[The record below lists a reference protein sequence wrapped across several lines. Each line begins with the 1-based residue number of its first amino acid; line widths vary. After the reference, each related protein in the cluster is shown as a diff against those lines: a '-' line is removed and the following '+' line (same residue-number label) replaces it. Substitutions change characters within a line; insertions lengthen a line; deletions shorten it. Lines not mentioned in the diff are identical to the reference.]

1 MKSILYII
9 ILQLFLIV
17 PLFSEDISYKYNIP
31 GYDRDILSVD
41 DSFQST
47 TMDDYL
53 YFLESEKDYDSFD
66 ELLESNDYKK
76 DILPKGKSPSFGYNN
91 KYYYIYFRVM
101 DTRIFKDEMYLI
113 LDYPSMDNLQ
123 LTCYGSN
130 GISLLSQ
137 KSGDHTPYAEWKVKY
152 RKPGFFLDV
161 DIRECILKGSSGSS
175 IQFPL
180 TLYSMLEFN
189 KVVKQDYIVQSLYFG
204 ALFCMVIYNLFLGLS
219 IRSIIYFLYSG
230 FLISYGLYQ
239 SNFMGL
245 SYIIFLNK
253 FSLIVI
259 DYTTSTFVF
268 IGSIFINLF
277 FINLLDIKERYKLYY
292 KIGKTLVILMIIF
305 LSGSTLLPYSIAIR
319 IASVS
324 LLLSI
329 LYVIGGSIF
338 LSLKKEIMAI
348 IYLIAWTLFL
358 VGTSSFILLT
368 LGFVG
373 RNLLTIYGSQIGS
386 VIEFILLSLAMGYRL
401 NLLQKKIALDL
412 EAIVFKQNTLL
423 SEEKERSEK
432 QAELMR
438 IIEREKENA
447 KNAYFQLEAS
457 QKQLLQSD
465 KMITLGTMV
474 AGVAHEINTPLG
486 AIKASSE
493 IIIQKVEELTNE
505 NSVVLELNKEDWREV
520 IVLLR
525 LSESFPKPVST
536 KELRAQAKNLKKYL
550 EDKKIANL
558 EILTELLLDLGLG
571 SNFEKIDNIL
581 SNEKY
586 ITLLTTAYLIYS
598 IKNKSLVIESS
609 ALRVSKIVKSLKS
622 YIHFENNEEMV
633 LANLADGMETVL
645 TILHSKLKMGI
656 EVSKEYS
663 ITKEI
668 YCFPDELSQIWT
680 NLIHN
685 SIQAMEGVGKL
696 NIEIFPDA
704 KVSDTPDIDKR
715 DSDYKGSYIG
725 ISIEDNGPGIPPEIR
740 TKIFE
745 AFFTTKPVG
754 EGSGL
759 GLHIIGRILEKHKG
773 VLELESEPGKTKF
786 TILIP
791 DRSLSLIGS

>member
-1 MKSILYII
+1 
-9 ILQLFLIV
+9 
-17 PLFSEDISYKYNIP
+17 
-31 GYDRDILSVD
+31 
-41 DSFQST
+41 
-47 TMDDYL
+47 
-53 YFLESEKDYDSFD
+53 
-66 ELLESNDYKK
+66 
-76 DILPKGKSPSFGYNN
+76 
-91 KYYYIYFRVM
+91 
-101 DTRIFKDEMYLI
+101 
-113 LDYPSMDNLQ
+113 
-123 LTCYGSN
+123 
-130 GISLLSQ
+130 
-137 KSGDHTPYAEWKVKY
+137 
-152 RKPGFFLDV
+152 
-161 DIRECILKGSSGSS
+161 
-175 IQFPL
+175 
-180 TLYSMLEFN
+180 
-189 KVVKQDYIVQSLYFG
+189 
-204 ALFCMVIYNLFLGLS
+204 
-219 IRSIIYFLYSG
+219 
-230 FLISYGLYQ
+230 
-239 SNFMGL
+239 
-245 SYIIFLNK
+245 
-253 FSLIVI
+253 
-259 DYTTSTFVF
+259 
-268 IGSIFINLF
+268 
-277 FINLLDIKERYKLYY
+277 
-292 KIGKTLVILMIIF
+292 
-305 LSGSTLLPYSIAIR
+305 
-319 IASVS
+319 
-324 LLLSI
+324 
-329 LYVIGGSIF
+329 
-338 LSLKKEIMAI
+338 MAI
-348 IYLIAWTLFL
+348 IYLSAWIVFL
-358 VGTSSFILLT
+358 IGSISFILLSVG
-368 LGFVG
+368 LVG
-373 RNLLTIYGSQIGS
+373 RNILSVFGVQIGS

-412 EAIVFKQNTLL
+412 ESIVNKQNTLL
-423 SEEKERSEK
+423 SEEKERSER

-525 LSESFPKPVST
+525 LSESFPKSVST

-550 EDKKIANL
+550 EDKNIANL

-622 YIHFENNEEMV
+622 YIHFENSEEMV

-663 ITKEI
+663 TTKEI

-725 ISIEDNGPGIPPEIR
+725 ISIEDNGPGIPPTIR

-773 VLELESEPGKTKF
+773 VLELESEPGRTKF

-791 DRSLSLIGS
+791 DRSLALIGS

>member
-1 MKSILYII
+1 MKYILNIFVIVLLYIS
-9 ILQLFLIV
+9 
-17 PLFSEDISYKYNIP
+17 PLLSESTSYKYNIP
-31 GYDRDILSVD
+31 GYDREALSID
-41 DSFQST
+41 DSFQSVK
-47 TMDDYL
+47 MDDYL

-66 ELLESNDYKK
+66 DLLHSKEIKK
-76 DILPKGKSPSFGYNN
+76 DILPRGKSPSFGYNN

-101 DTRIFKDEMYLI
+101 DLRVIKDEMYIL

-123 LTCYGSN
+123 LTCYDSN
-130 GISLLSQ
+130 GNVSLIQ

-161 DIRECILKGSSGSS
+161 DIKECVLKGSSGSS

-189 KVVKQDYIVQSLYFG
+189 EIVKQDYIVQSFYFG
-204 ALFCMVIYNLFLGLS
+204 ALVCMVIYNFFLGLS
-219 IRSIIYFLYSG
+219 IRSLIYFLYSG

-239 SNFMGL
+239 SNIMGF
-245 SYIIFLNK
+245 SYILFLNK
-253 FSLIVI
+253 FSYFVI
-259 DYTTSTFVF
+259 DYTIPIFVL

-277 FINLLDIKERYKLYY
+277 FINLLDIKERYRKYY
-292 KIGKTLVILMIIF
+292 NIGKLLILLMLIF
-305 LSGSTLLPYSIAIR
+305 LSICTFFPYSIIIR
-319 IASVS
+319 LASIS

-329 LYVIGGSIF
+329 LYVISGSIY
-338 LSLKKEIMAI
+338 LSLKKEKMAI

-368 LGFVG
+368 LGLIG
-373 RNLLTIYGSQIGS
+373 RNLLSVYGSQIGS
-386 VIEFILLSLAMGYRL
+386 VLEFILLSLAMGYRL
-401 NLLQKKIALDL
+401 NLLQQKIALDL
-412 EAIVFKQNTLL
+412 ESIVNKQNTLL
-423 SEEKERSEK
+423 SEEKERSER

-525 LSESFPKPVST
+525 LSESFPKSVST

-550 EDKKIANL
+550 EDKNIADL

-622 YIHFENNEEMV
+622 YIHFENTEEMV
-633 LANLADGMETVL
+633 PANLADGMETVL
-645 TILHSKLKMGI
+645 TILHSKLKIGI
-656 EVSKEYS
+656 EVFKEYS

-685 SIQAMEGVGKL
+685 SIQAMNGVGKL

-704 KVSDTPDIDKR
+704 QIRNTPDIDKR
-715 DSDYKGSYIG
+715 DPEFKGSYIG
-725 ISIEDNGPGIPPEIR
+725 ISIEDSGPGIPPEIR

-773 VLELESEPGKTKF
+773 VLELESEPGRTKF

-791 DRSLSLIGS
+791 DRRVL

>member
-1 MKSILYII
+1 MSIPVY
-9 ILQLFLIV
+9 
-17 PLFSEDISYKYNIP
+17 SDSTAYKYNIP
-31 GYDRDILSVD
+31 GFNRDVISID

-47 TMDDYL
+47 TMDNYL

-66 ELLESNDYKK
+66 ELLISNNYKK

-91 KYYYIYFRVM
+91 KFYYIYFRVM
-101 DTRIFKDEMYLI
+101 DVRKIKDEMFLI

-123 LTCYGSN
+123 LTCYNSN
-130 GISLLSQ
+130 GIVSLYQ

-161 DIRECILKGSSGSS
+161 DIRECVLKGSSGSS

-189 KVVKQDYIVQSLYFG
+189 EVVKQDYIVQSLYFG
-204 ALFCMVIYNLFLGLS
+204 ALFCMVIYNIFLGLS
-219 IRSIIYFLYSG
+219 IQSVIYFLYSG

-239 SNFMGL
+239 SNFLGL
-245 SYIIFLNK
+245 SYILFLNK
-253 FSLIVI
+253 FSFIVI
-259 DYTTSTFVF
+259 DYTISIFVF

-292 KIGKTLVILMIIF
+292 NLGKILIFIIIIF
-305 LSGSTLLPYSIAIR
+305 LSLSTLFPYSTTIR
-319 IASVS
+319 FASIF
-324 LLLSI
+324 LLLSVM
-329 LYVIGGSIF
+329 YVIGGSIF
-338 LSLKKEIMAI
+338 LSIKKERMAI
-348 IYLIAWTLFL
+348 IYLISWTFFL
-358 VGTSSFILLT
+358 VGTSSFILLS
-368 LGFVG
+368 LGLVG
-373 RNLLTIYGSQIGS
+373 RNILSVYGSQIGS

-412 EAIVFKQNTLL
+412 EAIVFKQNSLL

-432 QAELMR
+432 LAELMR

-493 IIIQKVEELTNE
+493 IIIQKVEELTKE
-505 NSVVLELNKEDWREV
+505 NSEILELSKEDWKAV
-520 IVLLR
+520 ISILR
-525 LSESFPKPVST
+525 LSDMAPKSVST
-536 KELRAQAKNLKKYL
+536 KELRAQTKSLKKYL
-550 EDKKIANL
+550 EDKKIANIDL
-558 EILTELLLDLGLG
+558 VCEFLLDLGLS
-571 SNFEKIDNIL
+571 SNLEKIDQIL

-586 ITLLTTAYLIYS
+586 SSLLITSSLIHS

-609 ALRVSKIVKSLKS
+609 AIRVSKIVKSLKS
-622 YIHFENNEEMV
+622 YIHFENNEEMIP
-633 LANLADGMETVL
+633 ANLADGMETVL
-645 TILHSKLKMGI
+645 TILHSKLKNGI

-663 ITKEI
+663 ITNEV
-668 YCFPDELSQIWT
+668 YCYPDELNQIWT

-715 DSDYKGSYIG
+715 DPDYKGSYIG
-725 ISIEDNGPGIPPEIR
+725 ISIEDNGPGIPSEIR

-791 DRSLSLIGS
+791 NKSSISE